1 MLGQHTE
8 EILIKLGYSSEDI
21 AELEAEGVI
30 RTSRKNV

>member
-21 AELEAEGVI
+21 AELETEGVI